1 MTAYDNQN
9 IFAKILRG
17 EIPNNTVYEDD
28 KVLAFH
34 DIAPAAP
41 IHVLVVPKG
50 DYVSFDDFVVKAG
63 IGVIAGFFFS
73 VRQIAQELGLQEG
86 GYRLITN
93 HGADASQ
100 SVPHFHVHI
109 LGGRPL
115 GGLVPNDAAPR

>member
-1 MTAYDNQN
+1 MVYDSTN
-9 IFAKILRG
+9 IFARILRG

-28 KVLAFH
+28 AVLAFH
-34 DIAPAAP
+34 DISPAAP
-41 IHVLVVPKG
+41 VHVLVIPKG
-50 DYVSFDDFVVKAG
+50 EYISFDDFCMKAG
-63 IGVIAGFFFS
+63 PQVMATFFTKVQAIAT
-73 VRQIAQELGLQEG
+73 ELGLVAT

-115 GGLVPNDAAPR
+115 GGLVPGDVLEGR